1 MKKQNQPVR
10 KSKEVREALL
20 RIKQEKEL
28 KSIDAV
34 LKKLLKK
41 KGGGY

>member
-1 MKKQNQPVR
+1 MTKPNQPVR
-10 KSKEVREALL
+10 MSKEVREALL
-20 RIKQEKEL
+20 KMKQEHEL
-28 KSIDAV
+28 KSMDAV

>member
-1 MKKQNQPVR
+1 MNKPNKPVR
-10 KSKEVREALL
+10 MSAEVKTELL

-41 KGGGY
+41 QGGNY

>member
-10 KSKEVREALL
+10 MSKEVKNALL
-20 RIKQEKEL
+20 KIKQEKEL
-28 KSIDAV
+28 KSMDAV